1 MMFSDLMFDSDPNPD
16 IDVMNGGGYY
26 DDMFLPKICSK
37 IHSNSSSNDIIMD
50 IQHTQHM
57 TLLDLEQIYG
67 KKASQQGGMNDI
79 DVESEPS
86 ENTFDEV
93 DDTSNEDIDTGVDDA
108 DDDIDEL
115 YGGQS
120 ANTIIEDLATPDEEA
135 YLRGCK
141 VGSMS
146 GGVKPIHRTS
156 FKFYPY

>member
-16 IDVMNGGGYY
+16 VDVMNGGGYY
-26 DDMFLPKICSK
+26 DDMFLPKMCSK
-37 IHSNSSSNDIIMD
+37 IHSNSSSDDIITD

-67 KKASQQGGMNDI
+67 KKASQQGGMNDV
-79 DVESEPS
+79 DVDDSEPS
-86 ENTFDEV
+86 ENTFD
-93 DDTSNEDIDTGVDDA
+93 
-108 DDDIDEL
+108 DDDIDVL

-141 VGSMS
+141 IGSMS

>member
-16 IDVMNGGGYY
+16 VDVMNGGGYY
-26 DDMFLPKICSK
+26 DDMFLPKMCSK
-37 IHSNSSSNDIIMD
+37 IHSNSSSDDIITD

-67 KKASQQGGMNDI
+67 KKASQQGGMNDVDETDDD
-79 DVESEPS
+79 DV
-86 ENTFDEV
+86 
-93 DDTSNEDIDTGVDDA
+93 DTSA
-108 DDDIDEL
+108 DDIDVL

-141 VGSMS
+141 IGSMS

>member
-1 MMFSDLMFDSDPNPD
+1 MMFSDLMFGSDPNPD
-16 IDVMNGGGYY
+16 VDVMNGGGYY
-26 DDMFLPKICSK
+26 DDMFLPKMCSK
-37 IHSNSSSNDIIMD
+37 IHSNSSSDDIITD

-67 KKASQQGGMNDI
+67 KKASQQGGMNDV
-79 DVESEPS
+79 DVDDSEPS
-86 ENTFDEV
+86 ENTFD
-93 DDTSNEDIDTGVDDA
+93 
-108 DDDIDEL
+108 DDDIDVL

-141 VGSMS
+141 IGSMS